1 MGYVGPD
8 GEVHIS
14 ENDSWLA
21 CAGQDNTSTDC
32 STGDV
37 PNIFEGNMM
46 DHIMVLLWAVKLY
59 TLPLTPIF
67 LYTVQGV

>member
-1 MGYVGPD
+1 VSFVGSD

-14 ENDSWLA
+14 ENDSWFA

-37 PNIFEGNMM
+37 PYVVLGNTADHSGPYNGITM
-46 DHIMVLLWAVKLY
+46 DC
-59 TLPLTPIF
+59 
-67 LYTVQGV
+67 